1 MTRAQT
7 EATAPAGAPA
17 APGALAPWD
26 GDAANPWRL
35 ALESSGAGVWD
46 WNLVTGDQ
54 SHSPLWKAM
63 LGYAEHEIGHDVQA
77 FFAHLHPDD
86 AARVHAARVAYLAG
100 QTSHYAVDV
109 RMQRKD
115 GNWIWVMAH
124 GMLVSRDAEGRPL
137 RMIGTHTDITERKQV
152 EERLRA
158 LNLQLQEKT
167 QLLQGMQSLS
177 QIGGWEFDLVARKVV
192 WTDELHRIL
201 ETSPR
206 DYQPLIG
213 DTKRFLAPA
222 SQARIGAAIDDAKP
236 GDRPLDLELEA
247 VTAKGRAVWV
257 HVVMNLVWDQG
268 QQIRRLA
275 MVHDITERRSAEK
288 VIWEQAHF
296 DPLTGLPNRR
306 MLRDRLEQDIRQ
318 SRRGRGELA
327 VLFIDLDRFKEVND
341 TLGHDFGDLLLVE
354 AARRIQGCVRETDTV
369 ARMGGDEFT
378 VLLTDLKS
386 NSQLERILQKILDAL
401 AAMFQLRDEQ
411 VFVSGSV
418 GVTLYP
424 IDATEIEDL
433 YKNADQA
440 LYAAKGAGRNR
451 FSFYTP
457 ALQEAALTRVRMAN
471 ELRTAVAEQ
480 QFRLMYQPIVNIA
493 TGRVH
498 KAEALIR
505 WQHPV
510 HGLVSP
516 AAFIP
521 VAETSGLIVEIGAWV
536 FAQALEQVRQWRA
549 TLAPDF
555 QISINQS
562 PVQFHHEDRGSRSW
576 DSQLDLLGLPGES
589 IVAEVTEGLLH
600 DTSARVTSRLK
611 ALRAAGIQMSLDDF
625 GTGYSSLAH
634 LHKFD
639 IDVIKIDHSFVR
651 HLAPAS
657 TDLALCK
664 AIIVMAHELGKVV
677 VAEGVETQAQ
687 CDLLLAA
694 GCDYAQGYLFARPMA
709 PVEFEAFLKH
719 RHQA

>member
-1 MTRAQT
+1 MTRTQT
-7 EATAPAGAPA
+7 GPIEPAGAPA
-17 APGALAPWD
+17 APEALAPWD
-26 GDAANPWRL
+26 GEANNPWRL
-35 ALESSGAGVWD
+35 ALESSGSGVWD

-54 SHSPLWKAM
+54 THSPRWKAM

-86 AARVHAARVAYLAG
+86 TARVHAARAAYLAG
-100 QTSHYAVDV
+100 HTDHYAVDV

-115 GNWIWVMAH
+115 GAWIWVMAH
-124 GMLVSRDAEGRPL
+124 GMVVSRDAQGKAL
-137 RMIGTHTDITERKQV
+137 RMIGTHTDITERKQE

-158 LNLQLQEKT
+158 LNLKLEGKT
-167 QLLQGMQSLS
+167 QLLQAMQSLS

-206 DYQPLIG
+206 DFQPVPG
-213 DTKRFLAPA
+213 DTSRFLTPESLARLRA
-222 SQARIGAAIDDAKP
+222 ATEQARP
-236 GDRPLDLELEA
+236 GDPPQDLEIEA
-247 VTAKGRAVWV
+247 LTAKGRTVWV
-257 HVVMNLVWDQG
+257 HVVMNTVWDHG
-268 QQIRRLA
+268 QQVRRLA
-275 MVHDITERRSAEK
+275 MVHDITERRNAEK

-306 MLRDRLEQDIRQ
+306 MLRDRLERDIRQ

-327 VLFIDLDRFKEVND
+327 VLFIDLDHFKEVND

-378 VLLTDLKS
+378 VLLTELKS

-401 AAMFQLRDEQ
+401 AAVFQLRDEQ

-424 IDATEIEDL
+424 TDATEIEDL

-457 ALQEAALTRVRMAN
+457 ALQEAALMRVRMAN

-493 TGRVH
+493 NGRVH

-516 AAFIP
+516 ATFIP

-549 TLAPDF
+549 RLAPDF

-589 IVAEVTEGLLH
+589 IVAEITEGLLH
-600 DTSARVTSRLK
+600 DTSARVASRLK

>member
-7 EATAPAGAPA
+7 GPIEPAGAPA

-26 GDAANPWRL
+26 GEAANPWRL
-35 ALESSGAGVWD
+35 ALESSGSGVWD

-54 SHSPLWKAM
+54 THSPRWKAM
-63 LGYAEHEIGHDVQA
+63 LGYADHEIGEDVQA
-77 FFAHLHPDD
+77 FFSHLHPGDTE
-86 AARVHAARVAYLAG
+86 RVHAARAAYLAG
-100 QTSHYAVDV
+100 HTDHYAVDV

-115 GNWIWVMAH
+115 GVWIWVMAH
-124 GMLVSRDAEGRPL
+124 GMVVSRDAQGKAL
-137 RMIGTHTDITERKQV
+137 RMIGTHTDITERKQE

-158 LNLQLQEKT
+158 LNLKLEGKT
-167 QLLQGMQSLS
+167 QLLQAMQSLS

-206 DYQPLIG
+206 DFQPVPD
-213 DTKRFLAPA
+213 DTSRFLTPE
-222 SQARIGAAIDDAKP
+222 SLARLRTAAEETRP
-236 GDRPLDLELEA
+236 GDPPLDLEIALL
-247 VTAKGRAVWV
+247 TAKGRTVWV
-257 HVVMNLVWDQG
+257 HVVMNTVWDHG
-268 QQIRRLA
+268 QQVRRLA
-275 MVHDITERRSAEK
+275 MVHDITQRRNAEK

-318 SRRGRGELA
+318 ARRGRGELA
-327 VLFIDLDRFKEVND
+327 VLFIDLDHFKEVND

-354 AARRIQGCVRETDTV
+354 AARRIQACVRETDTV

-378 VLLTDLKS
+378 VLLTELKS

-401 AAMFQLRDEQ
+401 AAVFQLRDEQ

-424 IDATEIEDL
+424 VDATEIEDL

-457 ALQEAALTRVRMAN
+457 ALQEAAQTRVRLAN
-471 ELRTAVAEQ
+471 ELRTALVEQ
-480 QFRLMYQPIVNIA
+480 QFRLLYQPIVNIA
-493 TGRVH
+493 SGRVH

-516 AAFIP
+516 ATFIP

-589 IVAEVTEGLLH
+589 IVAEITEGLLH
-600 DTSARVTSRLK
+600 DTSARVASRLK

-694 GCDYAQGYLFARPMA
+694 GCDYAQGFLFARPMA
-709 PVEFEAFLKH
+709 PIEFEAFL
-719 RHQA
+719 RDRLQN

>member
-1 MTRAQT
+1 
-7 EATAPAGAPA
+7 
-17 APGALAPWD
+17 
-26 GDAANPWRL
+26 
-35 ALESSGAGVWD
+35 
-46 WNLVTGDQ
+46 
-54 SHSPLWKAM
+54 
-63 LGYAEHEIGHDVQA
+63 
-77 FFAHLHPDD
+77 
-86 AARVHAARVAYLAG
+86 
-100 QTSHYAVDV
+100 
-109 RMQRKD
+109 
-115 GNWIWVMAH
+115 
-124 GMLVSRDAEGRPL
+124 
-137 RMIGTHTDITERKQV
+137 
-152 EERLRA
+152 
-158 LNLQLQEKT
+158 
-167 QLLQGMQSLS
+167 
-177 QIGGWEFDLVARKVV
+177 
-192 WTDELHRIL
+192 LHRIL

-206 DYQPLIG
+206 DFQPVPD
-213 DTKRFLAPA
+213 DTSRFLTPE
-222 SQARIGAAIDDAKP
+222 SLARLRTAAEETRP
-236 GDRPLDLELEA
+236 GDPPLDLEIALL
-247 VTAKGRAVWV
+247 TAKGRTVWV
-257 HVVMNLVWDQG
+257 HVVMNTVWDHG
-268 QQIRRLA
+268 QQVRRLA
-275 MVHDITERRSAEK
+275 MVHDITQRRNAEK

-318 SRRGRGELA
+318 ARRGRGELA
-327 VLFIDLDRFKEVND
+327 VLFIDLDHFKEVND

-354 AARRIQGCVRETDTV
+354 AARRIQACVRETDTV

-378 VLLTDLKS
+378 VLLTELKS

-401 AAMFQLRDEQ
+401 AAVFQLRDEQ

-424 IDATEIEDL
+424 VDATEIEDL

-457 ALQEAALTRVRMAN
+457 ALQEAAQTRVRLAN
-471 ELRTAVAEQ
+471 ELRTALVEQ
-480 QFRLMYQPIVNIA
+480 QFRLLYQPIVNIA
-493 TGRVH
+493 SGRVH

-516 AAFIP
+516 ATFIP

-589 IVAEVTEGLLH
+589 IVAEITEGLLH
-600 DTSARVTSRLK
+600 DTSARVASRLK

-694 GCDYAQGYLFARPMA
+694 GCDYAQGFLFARPMA
-709 PVEFEAFLKH
+709 PIEFEAFL
-719 RHQA
+719 RDRLQN